1 MYKNPKN
8 FYNLKMQNTVVLRN
22 VRPREN
28 LVFPTYTYQWS
39 EANGLPHILTMR
51 PVFRGGH
58 NADEQETR
66 MFIAD
71 ALNDRIVARVRRAG
85 MVGNR
90 AQLMQSVTGSLIAY
104 STDEGPQRTAALG
117 RSIRLNELTP
127 EVFEELMETITQSEA
142 NTQIYEVEWR
152 FVINPMSLL
161 QGGSSN
167 VKPPKWLKIVDQS
180 WKAFEDDK
188 GPVSCAA
195 IALVLAMNGTIK
207 RYVQYTSFPARLIK
221 EARKLQEL
229 MGWGEFVTGAE
240 LAEFVKKYPKYRLAI
255 LMAEKS
261 SRYYTYEGSEFVA
274 VNKGI
279 LFID

>member
-1 MYKNPKN
+1 
-8 FYNLKMQNTVVLRN
+8 MQNTVVVRN

-28 LVFPTYTYQWS
+28 LVYPTYTYQWS
-39 EANGLPHILTMR
+39 ETNGEPHILTMR
-51 PVFRGGH
+51 PVFRGGY

-71 ALNDRIVARVRRAG
+71 ALNDRIVDRVRRSG
-85 MVGNR
+85 MIGNR

-104 STDEGPQRTAALG
+104 STDEGPERSATLG

-127 EVFEELMETITQSEA
+127 EVFEEMMETITQSET
-142 NTQIYEVEWR
+142 NTLIYEVEWR
-152 FVINPMSLL
+152 FVINPRSLR

-180 WKAFEDDK
+180 WKSFKDDK

-195 IALVLAMNGTIK
+195 IALVLAMNGSTK
-207 RYVQYTSFPARLIK
+207 PYVKYKSFPARLIK
-221 EARKLQEL
+221 VARKFQEL
-229 MGWGEFVTGAE
+229 MGWGEFVSGSE
-240 LAEFVKKYPKYRLAI
+240 LAEFVKKYPKYRLSI

-274 VNKGI
+274 VKKG
-279 LFID
+279 LYLLM

>member
-1 MYKNPKN
+1 
-8 FYNLKMQNTVVLRN
+8 MQNTVVLRN

-28 LVFPTYTYQWS
+28 LVFPTYTYEWS
-39 EANGLPHILTMR
+39 SSRGLPHILTMR

-66 MFIAD
+66 IFIAD
-71 ALNDRIVARVRRAG
+71 ALTDRIVDRVRRSG

-90 AQLMQSVTGSLIAY
+90 AQLMQIVTGSLLAY
-104 STDEGPQRTAALG
+104 STDEGPQRSVSLG

-127 EVFEELMETITQSEA
+127 EVFEELMESITQSET

-152 FVINPMSLL
+152 FVINPISLR

-188 GPVSCAA
+188 GRISCAA
-195 IALVLAMNGTIK
+195 IALVLAMNGSTK

-229 MGWGEFVTGAE
+229 MGWSEFVNGTE
-240 LAEFVKKYPKYRLAI
+240 LAEFVKKYPKYRLSI

-274 VNKGI
+274 LKKGLYTLI
-279 LFID
+279 